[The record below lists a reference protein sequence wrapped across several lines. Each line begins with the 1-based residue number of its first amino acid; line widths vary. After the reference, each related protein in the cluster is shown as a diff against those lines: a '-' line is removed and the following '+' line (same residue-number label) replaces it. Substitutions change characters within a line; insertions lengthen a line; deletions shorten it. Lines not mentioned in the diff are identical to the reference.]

1 MKTSSLFIWGII
13 YFCNMIGF
21 FRILEKRL
29 SELICTRL
37 YVIFK
42 KVTLNIGRV
51 EMINAIVDAT
61 TNRQDV
67 IATSWKNDILWEKAM
82 ICNQYPTIN
91 LTTSNL
97 LEKKNPPEK
106 PTFSL
111 LYRIGYLNV
120 SRSQD
125 FFSWS
130 LKSIISSE
138 LDVSTVQSWF
148 SDTLGLNKNCH

>member
-1 MKTSSLFIWGII
+1 
-13 YFCNMIGF
+13 
-21 FRILEKRL
+21 
-29 SELICTRL
+29 
-37 YVIFK
+37 
-42 KVTLNIGRV
+42 
-51 EMINAIVDAT
+51 MINAIVDAT

-97 LEKKNPPEK
+97 LEKIKNKNPPEK
-106 PTFSL
+106 PTFFL